1 MPELNNEDK
10 LRLLASF
17 DGVPYSKDSFNMLLS
32 QTHEALAREFI
43 AFLVDVFER
52 MDISRHQGTHEPTH
66 AISEE
71 LFQSDVDK
79 ALRQI
84 WNYQAQYW
92 GVIESPGNYLA
103 TMQTYATYVR
113 PNPKRKKENIISL
126 GAGPGLYETFL
137 ALHFANR
144 GCQNIRFTT
153 VDYANK
159 MTEIAR
165 RIARTVHAPRITQ
178 ATASMT
184 ELPFP
189 DSMADHVIC
198 NNALQWVTDWKRA
211 LAEMGR
217 ITKQA
222 GTLHII
228 VNTHP
233 MVVRAAD
240 GSEMLR
246 LGDFTPPELFDEIE
260 RAGFELQSLRSIVGR
275 PGIGQNGN
283 ALSRIYVNGVKK
295 ARPCRS
301 WRASSISLGQAFPMK
316 L

>member
-1 MPELNNEDK
+1 MPELNDEDR
-10 LRLLASF
+10 LRILAAF
-17 DGVPYSKDSFNMLLS
+17 GGVSYSKDAFNMLLA

-43 AFLVDVFER
+43 VFLVDVFER
-52 MDISRHQGTHEPTH
+52 MDIFQHKGLHQPTH
-66 AISEE
+66 AISKE
-71 LFQSDVDK
+71 LFQSDIDN

-103 TMQTYATYVR
+103 TMQTYATYLR
-113 PNPKRKKENIISL
+113 PNPTRKKENFVSL

-137 ALHFANR
+137 ALHFARN
-144 GCQNIRFTT
+144 GCQSVRFITI
-153 VDYANK
+153 DYANK

-184 ELPFP
+184 ELPLP
-189 DSMADHVIC
+189 DGMTDHVIC
-198 NNALQWVTDWKRA
+198 NNALQWVTDWKRG

-217 ITKQA
+217 IAKQA

-233 MVVRAAD
+233 MIVRAAD

-246 LGDFTPPELFDEIE
+246 LGDFAPPDLFDEIE

-275 PGIGQNGN
+275 PGVGQHGN
-283 ALSRIYVNGVKK
+283 SLSRIYVNGIKK
-295 ARPCRS
+295 ARPFRN
-301 WRASSISLGQAFPMK
+301 WRASSIRLWQAFPMK